1 MMNFNEILEKTYDD
15 IKNIEIRKFY
25 TFFTQHIFDI
35 CSYDEDMGFFNET
48 SILVFAEL
56 PIFHSIYV
64 KMSFGKVVRK
74 ITT

>member
-35 CSYDEDMGFFNET
+35 CSYDEDMGFF
-48 SILVFAEL
+48 
-56 PIFHSIYV
+56 
-64 KMSFGKVVRK
+64 
-74 ITT
+74 